1 MTRPRPSRRRTAGS
15 RARLVPLVLL
25 GALLLSACSAFYDRP
40 TVRVA
45 RVSLASLSL
54 TGGGTV
60 EVDLEVANPNG
71 FDLETR
77 GYEYVFA
84 YPDTDPDGDTLWI
97 PLVRE
102 DRERTVV
109 LAAEDTT
116 RLTLDV
122 PFDLETVGRAA
133 GRLLR
138 DGALDY
144 RFNGAVRLRT
154 PVGGLEVPFDE
165 RGTLRP

>member
-1 MTRPRPSRRRTAGS
+1 MTDTPTEPTRTVAFRG
-15 RARLVPLVLL
+15 RVLPLLLL
-25 GALLLSACSAFYDRP
+25 GVLLLSACSAFYQRP

-45 RVSLASLSL
+45 RVALASLSL

-60 EVDLEVANPNG
+60 EVSLEVVNPNG

-77 GYEYVFA
+77 GYRYA
-84 YPDTDPDGDTLWI
+84 LTYPDTDPDGDTLWV
-97 PLVRE
+97 PLVEE
-102 DRERTVV
+102 DRERVVV

-122 PFDLETVGRAA
+122 PFDLETLGRAA

-138 DGALDY
+138 HGALDY
-144 RFNGAVRLRT
+144 RFNGAVRLQT
-154 PVGGLEVPFDE
+154 PVGGVEAPFDE